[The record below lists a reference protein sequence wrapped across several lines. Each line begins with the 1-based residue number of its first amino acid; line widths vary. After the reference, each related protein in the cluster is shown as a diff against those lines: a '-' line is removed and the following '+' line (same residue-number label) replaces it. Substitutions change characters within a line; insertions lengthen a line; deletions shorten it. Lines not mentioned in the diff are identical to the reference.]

1 MNLYAIIF
9 ILLIIIGLVLVY
21 RWYIRD
27 KKEIIS
33 EWDASKS
40 RSKVIDSDDVKLS
53 TSPNFTFSVWLYIK
67 EWKTS
72 DHAKHVFQRNKGNST
87 QSITVTDANGKA
99 LSNSMNTDS
108 KNVLF
113 HMELGRNV
121 NTLSTFIKL
130 SDDTFAEC
138 HIPSIP
144 IQRWVHVLATVQS
157 TMVDMY
163 IDGKLYKNCQFKSA
177 VADIPKETQV
187 VVMGGSAI
195 RGKLSKLEYIRKYI
209 PPQHAW
215 DIYVDGPRDSNIL
228 GTWLNRYML
237 RVQWMKDGVVD
248 KEFKV

>member
-9 ILLIIIGLVLVY
+9 VLLLIIGMVLVY

-33 EWDASKS
+33 EWDAGTGA
-40 RSKVIDSDDVKLS
+40 SKVLSSDDIKLS

-67 EWKTS
+67 EWKVS
-72 DHAKHVFQRNKGNST
+72 S
-87 QSITVTDANGKA
+87 NGKA
-99 LSNSMNTDS
+99 KHIFQRQTGTNTGSIEITDSDGRALAKSTNTDL
-108 KNVLF
+108 VLF
-113 HMELGRNV
+113 HMELGRKENV
-121 NTLSTFIKL
+121 LGTYIKL

-138 HIPSIP
+138 HIPKIP
-144 IQRWVHVLATVQS
+144 IQRWVHILATVNS

-163 IDGKLYKNCQFKSA
+163 VDGKLYKNCQFKTA
-177 VADIPKETQV
+177 VKELPKETQV

-195 RGKLSKLEYIRKYI
+195 HGKLSKLEYIRKYI
-209 PPQHAW
+209 TPQRAW
-215 DIYVDGPRDSNIL
+215 DIYVDGPRDASIF

-248 KEFKV
+248 KEFKL

>member
-1 MNLYAIIF
+1 MYAIIF

-40 RSKVIDSDDVKLS
+40 ASKVIDSDDVKLS

-67 EWKTS
+67 EWKVS
-72 DHAKHVFQRNKGNST
+72 DKAKHVFQRTMGSNT
-87 QSITVTDANGKA
+87 QSISITDGDGKVIQPKGA
-99 LSNSMNTDS
+99 TTTT

-113 HMELGRNV
+113 HMELGSKV
-121 NTLSTFIKL
+121 NTLGTYIQL
-130 SDDTFAEC
+130 SDETFAEC

-144 IQRWVHVLATVQS
+144 IQRWVHILATVHS

-163 IDGKLYKNCQFKSA
+163 VDGKLYKNCQFSTA
-177 VADIPKETQV
+177 VKEPPKETQV

-195 RGKLSKLEYIRKYI
+195 QGKLSKLEYIRKNI
-209 PPQHAW
+209 TPQHAW